1 MFTWEHRNWEAVELD
16 GKRLDQLE
24 GAVLATESREGQPP
38 DKGRA
43 LLSMKFTHGVWGTQ
57 FHPEAD
63 KPGVMAWIEKPEHK
77 VAVTDAYGNAIPDA
91 PTVIAVSA
99 GTVSP
104 TRVMT
109 DQHGQATTRWILGS
123 KPGEQTINVSVRGT
137 TVKTTF
143 TVRATT
149 GATRAR

>member
-1 MFTWEHRNWEAVELD
+1 MTFHR
-16 GKRLDQLE
+16 E
-24 GAVLATESREGQPP
+24 GARPVPRDRWFASRNASVKVGVA
-38 DKGRA
+38 GR
-43 LLSMKFTHGVWGTQ
+43 LL
-57 FHPEAD
+57 PRPIA
-63 KPGVMAWIEKPEHK
+63 I
-77 VAVTDAYGNAIPDA
+77 AVTDAYGNAIPDA

>member
-1 MFTWEHRNWEAVELD
+1 MSVSALPTTGVA
-16 GKRLDQLE
+16 GRLLPRPI
-24 GAVLATESREGQPP
+24 A
-38 DKGRA
+38 
-43 LLSMKFTHGVWGTQ
+43 
-57 FHPEAD
+57 
-63 KPGVMAWIEKPEHK
+63 I
-77 VAVTDAYGNAIPDA
+77 AVTDAYGNAIPDA

-123 KPGEQTINVSVRGT
+123 KPEEQTINVSVRGT

-149 GATRAR
+149 GAARAR